1 MELNKQRFLKFII
14 SEIERQQKDMYKSGE
29 GKKVVAVLTEIYT
42 LTSDGKFDEHNVRA
56 DEISDEIKRV
66 AHNSKDYNMGQFTGG
81 YNTKNIK
88 GKIVSPLKKIGVNS
102 GEVHHEVQ
110 S

>member
-1 MELNKQRFLKFII
+1 MNKQRFLKFII
-14 SEIERQQKDMYKSGE
+14 SEIERQQKDMYKSEE

-42 LTSDGKFDEHNVRA
+42 LVSDRKFDVASNRGE
-56 DEISDEIKRV
+56 EISEEIKRV
-66 AHNSKDYNMGQFTGG
+66 AIHDSKNYNKGQFLGPGNKLQIGPTGS
-81 YNTKNIK
+81 Y
-88 GKIVSPLKKIGVNS
+88 PRKKVNN